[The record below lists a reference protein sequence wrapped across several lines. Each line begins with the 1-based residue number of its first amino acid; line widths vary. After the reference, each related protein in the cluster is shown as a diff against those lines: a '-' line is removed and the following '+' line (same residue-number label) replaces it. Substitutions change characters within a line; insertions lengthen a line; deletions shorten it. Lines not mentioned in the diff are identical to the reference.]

1 MKVDF
6 EESEHTRHHGSRGTE
21 REEIVAK
28 FLEFYAPG
36 TAEVVHNAEIVTV
49 TGEVSR
55 QCDIVIVDS
64 NTPRLRDIRSHRII
78 PAECVFGVIEVKSRL
93 TGPELLDACTKIAR
107 VKELSRTAYVRLRS
121 APFDFRGPQYPP
133 PPIFGYIFAFNG
145 IQLINLGA
153 RFFNWCTNNPREL
166 HPDGVWVS
174 DIGMLVWG
182 PGIEQPQIWHPS
194 ISDPQIERKLLLL
207 GSMQEGDVLL
217 GMIIGISAMLTR
229 PLPQLDLVSYLAN
242 NLSYL
247 IEGRS
252 VLPDSRVDP

>member
-1 MKVDF
+1 MKADF

-21 REEIVAK
+21 REEIVAR
-28 FLEFYAPG
+28 FLELYMPG
-36 TAEVVHNAEIVTV
+36 TVEVVHNAEIVTV

-78 PAECVFGVIEVKSRL
+78 PVESVFAVIEVKSRL
-93 TGPELLDACTKIAR
+93 TGPELTDACTKIAR

-121 APFDFRGPQYPP
+121 APLDFRGPQYPP
-133 PPIFGYIFAFNG
+133 PPILGYVFAFNG
-145 IQLINLGA
+145 IRLNNLGN
-153 RFFNWCTNNPREL
+153 RFFDWCTHNPREL

-174 DIGMLVWG
+174 DTGMLVWG
-182 PGIEQPQIWHPS
+182 PGPEQPPIWHPA
-194 ISDPQIERKLLLL
+194 ISDPRIERKLLFL
-207 GSMQEGDVLL
+207 GSAQEGDVLL
-217 GMIIGISAMLTR
+217 GMIIGISMMLAR

-242 NLSYL
+242 NLSYP

-252 VLPDSRVDP
+252 VLYRLRD